1 MPAQEQEIFL
11 KLWEVEAQKTIDLL
25 RRLPPNQYDFR
36 PDPKGRSLGE
46 MAWHLSESDAYMT
59 HGIENGSFQTSTKP
73 PGIERPKTI
82 AELAPG
88 YERIHKDAVARV
100 KKLQPQDWDQP
111 ITFFDGRPLPVREI
125 LWFALLHHGIH
136 HRAQLVL
143 MTRLAGGTVPG
154 IYGPNREDTEKMR
167 EAMKAKA

>member
-1 MPAQEQEIFL
+1 MSSEHEMFL
-11 KLWEVEAQKTIDLL
+11 KMWEWETQKTIELL
-25 RRLPPNQYDFR
+25 KNLPHSQYDFR

-46 MAWHLSESDAYMT
+46 MAWHLAEGDAYMT
-59 HGIENGSFQTSTKP
+59 FGIENGSFQTGTKP

-82 AELAPG
+82 SELAPG

-100 KKLQPQDWDQP
+100 KKLQPQDWDKS
-111 ITFFDGRPLPVREI
+111 ITFFDGRQLTTREI

-143 MTRLAGGTVPG
+143 MTRLAGGNVPG
-154 IYGPNREDTEKMR
+154 IYGPNREETEKMR
-167 EAMKAKA
+167 EAMKAKV